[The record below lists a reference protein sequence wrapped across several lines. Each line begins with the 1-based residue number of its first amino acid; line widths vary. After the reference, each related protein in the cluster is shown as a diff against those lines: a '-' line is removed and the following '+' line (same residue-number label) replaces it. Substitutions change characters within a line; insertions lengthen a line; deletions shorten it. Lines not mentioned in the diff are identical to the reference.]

1 MTIVTTGARKNDLIL
16 TRMGFALSRVPVPSS
31 ASLTTKIRI
40 VDLAALE
47 LWINRQLTYT
57 AVEDA

>member
-1 MTIVTTGARKNDLIL
+1 
-16 TRMGFALSRVPVPSS
+16 MGFALSRVPVPSS